1 MANGRAVTM
10 ITLSLAMGVAAA
22 WMANNWVERSGETR
36 EVPMATVVAADIAV
50 PFGTKVGERHLK
62 VLNMPAEFVPSGSF
76 SKIEE
81 VVDRIAVQPIVA
93 GEILMRERFTESED
107 GSTLAA
113 MVAEKMRAVTV
124 RVDDVIGEGGF
135 LLPGNRVDVLAAR
148 READRRAT
156 AETILRDVKVLAV
169 DQTAATEK
177 NEPVIVRAVTLEVN
191 PEQAEILVKAKE
203 EGSIQ
208 LTLRNPLDDE
218 VFVEAAP
225 PPAPAPVVR
234 RAPAPAPPRPRAV
247 TVIRG
252 TDVSTAREQS

>member
-1 MANGRAVTM
+1 MANKRGFSMLA
-10 ITLSLAMGVAAA
+10 LSLAMGGLAA
-22 WMANNWVERSGETR
+22 WMAANWARTAGATDEVEL
-36 EVPMATVVAADIAV
+36 ATVVAAEIAI
-50 PFGTKVGERHLK
+50 PFGTKVDERHLK
-62 VLNMPAEFVPSGSF
+62 TLQMPAEFAPPGSF

-81 VVDRIAVQPIVA
+81 VVDRVTVQPIVP
-93 GEILMRERFTESED
+93 GEILMRERFTEYQD

-113 MVAEKMRAVTV
+113 LVSEKMRAVTV
-124 RVDDVIGEGGF
+124 RVDDVIGVAGF
-135 LLPGNRVDVLAAR
+135 LLPGNRVDVVAAR
-148 READRRAT
+148 RENNNRAT

-191 PEQAEILVKAKE
+191 PEQAEILLKSKE

-218 VFVEAAP
+218 VFVEAEA
-225 PPAPAPVVR
+225 PAPAPVR
-234 RAPAPAPPRPRAV
+234 RAAAPAAPRPRAV

-252 TDVSTAREQS
+252 TAVSSSKEQS